1 MMEFLIDFCPYVI
14 VALVLFVL
22 GFNLSRRENR
32 LLEST
37 HEAVSLPWYSWEAIA
52 SILLIAL
59 FSALRYYTG
68 NDYRMYLT
76 NFQQLQADGSLL
88 RGNLEIGFV
97 LVTKL
102 IALTGCH
109 FTVYFGFWGA
119 LQAFCLYYGLRHHK
133 QLYCWIG
140 LVLLLG
146 PFCIN
151 WLTYLRQWT
160 IAIAFVP
167 MVPYFARRKF
177 WPCLLFTLVAVTIH
191 YSAWILML
199 LYFVPLVLKADR
211 SRNFYLAIFAVCY
224 LLCTYPVWLSPIVSS
239 QWVFALVGYDK
250 YQYLFQ
256 PLIEHHFVFKG
267 FGPLRLIYLFQA
279 LLFIWY
285 YPAMREYYSRDKL
298 FNAFFALAFVG
309 VCYQHLFINT
319 VYALTR
325 PADYLFIFV
334 VIMMAYVFDYFM
346 AIKKKFML
354 CVSCLVICSFTF
366 ISCYKEVYFL
376 CKPAAECNLLYHFMT
391 WL

>member
-1 MMEFLIDFCPYVI
+1 MDFLIGFTPYVFA
-14 VALVLFVL
+14 ALVLFAL
-22 GFNLSRRENR
+22 GFHLSRRERR
-32 LLEST
+32 LQDET
-37 HEAVSLPWYSWEAIA
+37 HAAVSLPWYSWEVVA
-52 SILLIAL
+52 SILFVAL

-76 NFQQLQADGSLL
+76 NFQQLQAGGPLL
-88 RGNLEIGFV
+88 RDNLEIGFV

-160 IAIAFVP
+160 IAIALVP
-167 MVPYFARRKF
+167 MMPFFARRKF
-177 WPCLLFTLVAVTIH
+177 WSCLLFTLAAMTFH

-199 LYFVPLVLKADR
+199 LYFVPLVVKADHN
-211 SRNFYLAIFAVCY
+211 RNFYLAIFAVCY
-224 LLCTYPVWLSPIVSS
+224 LLGVYPAWLSPIVSS
-239 QWVFALVGYDK
+239 RWVFALVGYDK

-256 PLIEHHFVFKG
+256 PLIDHHFVFKG
-267 FGPLRLIYLFQA
+267 LGPLRLIYLFQA

-285 YPAMREYYSRDKL
+285 YPAMREHYSHDKL
-298 FNAFFALAFVG
+298 FNTVFIMAFVG
-309 VCYQHLFINT
+309 VCYQHLFFNT
-319 VYALTR
+319 VYAFIR

-334 VIMMAYVFDYFM
+334 VIMLAYVFDYFM
-346 AIKKKFML
+346 TIKKKFML
-354 CVSCLVICSFTF
+354 CASCLVICSFNF